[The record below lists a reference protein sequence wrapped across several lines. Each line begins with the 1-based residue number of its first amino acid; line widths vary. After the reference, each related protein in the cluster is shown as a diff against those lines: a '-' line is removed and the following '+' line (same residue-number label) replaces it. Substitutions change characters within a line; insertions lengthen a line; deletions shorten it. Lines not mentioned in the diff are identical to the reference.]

1 MIPWQK
7 MIKEPHVKIQ
17 KVLCL
22 IQQSRKSSVR
32 AVVTCLLGVLVF
44 HNAASDQA
52 IYVSDEFSIPLRAG
66 PDVNERIIRT
76 KITSGTKLQKLDGPL
91 ENNYIKVQTSQGEI
105 GWLPAEFVVTEPP
118 SKLLLDE
125 QKEYV
130 KTLSSELNTA
140 REKADSLENRAIEIN
155 DANQELKTR
164 IATLEA
170 ELLNIKV
177 LASDT
182 VKINQDNTILKDT
195 NQRLRDSLLQLTE
208 REKTLSKTSRY
219 LDFLIGAGLIGA
231 GLVIGLILKGRRKS
245 TGWTN

>member
-1 MIPWQK
+1 
-7 MIKEPHVKIQ
+7 MIKKPPVKKQ
-17 KVLCL
+17 KFLSL
-22 IQQSRKSSVR
+22 IQQSRKSRVK
-32 AVVTCLLGVLVF
+32 AVTTFLLGILIY
-44 HNAASDQA
+44 NSAESDQT

-66 PDVNERIIRT
+66 PGVSERIIRT

-91 ENNYIKVQTSQGEI
+91 ANNYIKVQTSLGEI
-105 GWLPAEFVVTEPP
+105 GWLPAEFVATEPP

-140 REKADSLENRAIEIN
+140 RENADLLGNRAIEIN

-164 IATLEA
+164 IAILEA
-170 ELLNIKV
+170 ELLNVKA

-182 VKINQDNTILKDT
+182 IKINQDNSILKDT
-195 NQRLRDSLLQLTE
+195 NQRLRASLLQLTE

-219 LDFLIGAGLIGA
+219 LDFLIGGGLIGA
-231 GLVIGLILKGRRKS
+231 GLIIGLILKGRRKS

>member
-7 MIKEPHVKIQ
+7 MIKKPPVKKQ
-17 KVLCL
+17 KVLSL
-22 IQQSRKSSVR
+22 IQQSRKSRVR
-32 AVVTCLLGVLVF
+32 TVTTFLLGILIC
-44 HNAASDQA
+44 HNASSDQA
-52 IYVSDEFSIPLRAG
+52 IYVSDQFSIPLRAG
-66 PDVNERIIRT
+66 PDVKERIIRT

-91 ENNYIKVQTSQGEI
+91 ENNYIKVRTSQGEI

-118 SKLLLDE
+118 SKLLLGK

-130 KTLSSELNTA
+130 KALSSELNTA
-140 REKADSLENRAIEIN
+140 RKKADLLQNSAIEIN
-155 DANQELKTR
+155 DANEELRTR

-170 ELLNIKV
+170 ELLNIKA

-182 VKINQDNTILKDT
+182 IKINQDNSILKDT
-195 NQRLRDSLLQLTE
+195 NQRLRSSLLQLTE

-219 LDFLIGAGLIGA
+219 LDFLIGGGLIGA
-231 GLVIGLILKGRRKS
+231 GLIIGLLLKNRRKS

>member
-1 MIPWQK
+1 
-7 MIKEPHVKIQ
+7 MIKKPPEKKQ
-17 KVLCL
+17 TVLPFV
-22 IQQSRKSSVR
+22 QQSRKSQVK
-32 AVVTCLLGVLVF
+32 AIVTCVLGVLIC
-44 HNAASDQA
+44 HSAASDQA

-76 KITSGTKLQKLDGPL
+76 KITSGTKLQKLDGPM
-91 ENNYIKVQTSQGEI
+91 ENNYIKVQTSRGEI
-105 GWLPAEFVVTEPP
+105 GWIPAEFVVTEPP

-130 KTLSSELNTA
+130 KALSSELNTA
-140 REKADSLENRAIEIN
+140 REKAELLENSAIEIN

-170 ELLNIKV
+170 ELLNIKA

-182 VKINQDNTILKDT
+182 IKINQDNSILKDT
-195 NQRLRDSLLQLTE
+195 NQRLRASLIQLTE

-219 LDFLIGAGLIGA
+219 LDFLIGGGLIGA
-231 GLVIGLILKGRRKS
+231 GLVIGLLLKGRRKS

>member
-7 MIKEPHVKIQ
+7 MIKEPHVKKQ

-22 IQQSRKSSVR
+22 SQQSRKSRVR
-32 AVVTCLLGVLVF
+32 AVITCLLGILVF
-44 HNAASDQA
+44 HNAASNQA

-118 SKLLLDE
+118 SKLLFDE

-140 REKADSLENRAIEIN
+140 RENADLLENRAIEIN
-155 DANQELKTR
+155 DTNQELKTR

-182 VKINQDNTILKDT
+182 VKINQDNSILKDT
-195 NQRLRDSLLQLTE
+195 NQRLRASLLQLTE
-208 REKTLSKTSRY
+208 RGKTLSETSRY

>member
-1 MIPWQK
+1 
-7 MIKEPHVKIQ
+7 MIKKPPVRKQ
-17 KVLCL
+17 KTLSL
-22 IQQSRKSSVR
+22 IQETSQCRGK
-32 AVVTCLLGVLVF
+32 AFTTFLLGILIC
-44 HNAASDQA
+44 HGAASDQA

-66 PDVNERIIRT
+66 PDVKERIIRT
-76 KITSGTKLQKLDGPL
+76 KIISGTKLQKLDGPL

-125 QKEYV
+125 HKEYV
-130 KTLSSELNTA
+130 KALSSELKKA

-170 ELLNIKV
+170 DLININA

-182 VKINQDNTILKDT
+182 IKINQDNSILKDT
-195 NQRLRDSLLQLTE
+195 NQRLRASLLQLTE

-219 LDFLIGAGLIGA
+219 LDFLIGGGLIGA
-231 GLVIGLILKGRRKS
+231 GLIIGFLLKGRRKS

>member
-1 MIPWQK
+1 MILWQK
-7 MIKEPHVKIQ
+7 MIKKPPVKKQ
-17 KVLCL
+17 KVLSS
-22 IQQSRKSSVR
+22 IQQSRKSRVK
-32 AVVTCLLGVLVF
+32 ALTTLLLGILVYQS
-44 HNAASDQA
+44 AASDQT

-91 ENNYIKVQTSQGEI
+91 DNDYIKVQTSQGEI
-105 GWLPAEFVVTEPP
+105 GWLPAEFVVTETP
-118 SKLLLDE
+118 SKLLLNE
-125 QKEYV
+125 QKKYV
-130 KTLSSELNTA
+130 KALSSELNTA
-140 REKADSLENRAIEIN
+140 REKADLLENRAIDIN
-155 DANQELKTR
+155 DTNQELKTR

-182 VKINQDNTILKDT
+182 IKINQDNSILKNT
-195 NQRLRDSLLQLTE
+195 NQRLRASLLQLAE

-219 LDFLIGAGLIGA
+219 LDFLIGGGLIGA
-231 GLVIGLILKGRRKS
+231 GLIIGLLLKGRRKT